1 MVAKERFK
9 AIFGNYLFI
18 LPALGMFLIFSVY
31 PFFKVFQLS
40 VYQWDG
46 IMPTMKFVGLSHFK
60 DILFRNPIWWK
71 SIGNGAYIT
80 FLALTFQNC
89 LAFVLALLVDRGIK
103 GGKIY
108 RVIFYLPPILSG
120 IVVGLIWNWIYN
132 GDYGLLNYAL
142 KALGLAGIQRAW
154 LAEPKTALTSIA
166 IIHMWR
172 GFGWG
177 FIIMLAGLQNIPRE
191 LYEAARV
198 DGANKWQMLRRI
210 TVPLMIPVFVLVS
223 ILTILGCMQ
232 IYALI
237 VATTGGGPGY
247 HTEVPVTRI
256 ISSMLGQSQFGY
268 ACAMGILFGLI
279 LLTASMIQ
287 LRISRRIKQE

>member
-1 MVAKERFK
+1 MAVKESSK
-9 AIFGNYLFI
+9 NIFGNYLFI
-18 LPALGMFLIFSVY
+18 LPALGMFLTFSVY

-46 IMPTMKFVGLSHFK
+46 ITPTMKFVALSHFK

-71 SIGNGAYIT
+71 SVWHGAYIT
-80 FLALTFQNC
+80 LLALTFQNC

-108 RVIFYLPPILSG
+108 RVVFYLPPILSG

-142 KALGLAGIQRAW
+142 KSLGLANLQKAW
-154 LAEPKTALTSIA
+154 LAEPKTALTSVA
-166 IIHMWR
+166 VAHMWQ

-177 FIIMLAGLQNIPRE
+177 FIILLAGLQNIPRE

-198 DGANKWQMLRRI
+198 DGANKWQVLTRVTI
-210 TVPLMIPVFVLVS
+210 PLMVPVFVLVS

-279 LLTASMIQ
+279 LLTASTIQ
-287 LRISRRIKQE
+287 IRISKRIKQE